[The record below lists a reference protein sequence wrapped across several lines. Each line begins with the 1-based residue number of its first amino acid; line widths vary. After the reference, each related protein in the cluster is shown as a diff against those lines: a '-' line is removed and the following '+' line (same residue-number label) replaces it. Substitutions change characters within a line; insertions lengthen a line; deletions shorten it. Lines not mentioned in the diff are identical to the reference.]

1 MPIKFS
7 VSRPQP
13 FVENLWKTL
22 LRFGKLFRG
31 RFFHRDSQSLRRR
44 CCGKV
49 ENFSQ
54 VLQIKDLPTQRR
66 ETACGNVYCPFW
78 LKPLYLSANSVDQLT
93 DLVVENAIRFRQAVD
108 LVNRVHNGRMMLA
121 AKLASYLGKAVFR
134 QALAKIHSN
143 LPRH

>member
-1 MPIKFS
+1 MKFS

-22 LRFGKLFRG
+22 AGFGKLSHG
-31 RFFHRDSQSLRRR
+31 RFFHRDSQSLRQPY
-44 CCGKV
+44 CGKV

-54 VLQIKDLPTQRR
+54 VLQIKDLPTLRR

-78 LKPLYLSANSVDQLT
+78 RKPLYLSANSVNQLT
-93 DLVVENAIRFRQAVD
+93 NLVVENAVGLCQAVD
-108 LVNRVHNGRMMLA
+108 LVNRVHNGRVMLA

-134 QALAKIHSN
+134 QPFAKIHSN
-143 LPRH
+143 LPRR